1 MIRRQVAMHLRAGS
15 ALFGTLSLIG
25 LLGCASPERTAT
37 NFCRQLALE
46 MPGIAEP
53 PATPEMI
60 KSTVKHYKNLQ
71 KVAPL
76 QVEADWDA
84 LTLLMEKASKI
95 KASDPASVQ
104 EVVDLSYASEK
115 NAAAAAA
122 WVLATC
128 GVDISTGLPVGSF
141 SSKAPEV
148 ATTDVATTDVPV
160 SDVTTTLP

>member
-1 MIRRQVAMHLRAGS
+1 MIRRQVTTRLRAGS
-15 ALFGTLSLIG
+15 ALLGALSLIG

-46 MPGIAEP
+46 MPGIAEQ
-53 PATPEMI
+53 PAMI

-95 KASDPASVQ
+95 DASDPVSVQ

-115 NAAAAAA
+115 NATAAST

-128 GVDISTGLPVGSF
+128 GVDISTGLSVVQTP
-141 SSKAPEV
+141 
-148 ATTDVATTDVPV
+148 TTDVPV
-160 SDVTTTLP
+160 SDVTTSLP

>member
-1 MIRRQVAMHLRAGS
+1 MIQRQVFTRFRAVP
-15 ALFGTLSLIG
+15 ALFGVLSMIG

-46 MPGIAEP
+46 MPGIAEQ

-60 KSTVKHYKNLQ
+60 KSTVERYKNLQ

-115 NAAAAAA
+115 NAVAAST

-141 SSKAPEV
+141 SVAPEV
-148 ATTDVATTDVPV
+148 ATTDA
-160 SDVTTTLP
+160 TTTLP

>member
-15 ALFGTLSLIG
+15 ALFGALSLIG

-46 MPGIAEP
+46 MPGIAEQ

-60 KSTVKHYKNLQ
+60 KSLVKHYKNLQ

-115 NAAAAAA
+115 NAVAAAA

-128 GVDISTGLPVGSF
+128 GVDISTGLSVGSF
-141 SSKAPEV
+141 SVAPEV
-148 ATTDVATTDVPV
+148 ATTDAPTIDVATT
-160 SDVTTTLP
+160 LP

>member
-1 MIRRQVAMHLRAGS
+1 
-15 ALFGTLSLIG
+15 
-25 LLGCASPERTAT
+25 
-37 NFCRQLALE
+37 
-46 MPGIAEP
+46 MPGIAEQ

-60 KSTVKHYKNLQ
+60 KSTVEHYKNLQ

-115 NAAAAAA
+115 SAAAAST

-128 GVDISTGLPVGSF
+128 GVDISTGLSVGSF
-141 SSKAPEV
+141 SVAPEV
-148 ATTDVATTDVPV
+148 ATTDAPTIDVATT
-160 SDVTTTLP
+160 LP

>member
-1 MIRRQVAMHLRAGS
+1 MIHRQVAMHLRAGS
-15 ALFGTLSLIG
+15 ALFGALSLIG

-46 MPGIAEP
+46 MPGIAEQ

-115 NAAAAAA
+115 NAVAAST

-141 SSKAPEV
+141 SVAPEV
-148 ATTDVATTDVPV
+148 ATTDAPTIDVATT
-160 SDVTTTLP
+160 LP

>member
-1 MIRRQVAMHLRAGS
+1 MIRRQVATHLRAGS
-15 ALFGTLSLIG
+15 ALFGALSLIG

-46 MPGIAEP
+46 MPGIAEQ

-95 KASDPASVQ
+95 DASDPVSVQ
-104 EVVDLSYASEK
+104 EVVDLSYATEK
-115 NAAAAAA
+115 NAVGAST

-128 GVDISTGLPVGSF
+128 GVDISTGLPSGSF
-141 SSKAPEV
+141 SEAPEV
-148 ATTDVATTDVPV
+148 ATTDV
-160 SDVTTTLP
+160 TTTLP

>member
-1 MIRRQVAMHLRAGS
+1 MIFRRVSTHLRPGS
-15 ALFGTLSLIG
+15 ALLGAFILIG

-46 MPGIAEP
+46 MPGIAEQ

-60 KSTVKHYKNLQ
+60 KSTVEHYKNLQ

-115 NAAAAAA
+115 NAVAAST

-141 SSKAPEV
+141 SSETP
-148 ATTDVATTDVPV
+148 
-160 SDVTTTLP
+160 DVTTTLP

>member
-1 MIRRQVAMHLRAGS
+1 MIHRQVAMHLRAGS
-15 ALFGTLSLIG
+15 ALFGALSLIG

-37 NFCRQLALE
+37 NFCRQLARE
-46 MPGIAEP
+46 MPGIAEQ

-60 KSTVKHYKNLQ
+60 KSTVERYKNLQ

-84 LTLLMEKASKI
+84 LTLLLEKASKI
-95 KASDPASVQ
+95 DAADPASVQ

-115 NAAAAAA
+115 NAAAASA

-128 GVDISTGLPVGSF
+128 GVDISTGLSVVQAPVPTDLPASD
-141 SSKAPEV
+141 V
-148 ATTDVATTDVPV
+148 TTIDVATT
-160 SDVTTTLP
+160 LP

>member
-1 MIRRQVAMHLRAGS
+1 MIFGRVSQHLRPGS
-15 ALFGTLSLIG
+15 VLLGALILIG

-46 MPGIAEP
+46 MPGIAEQ

-60 KSTVKHYKNLQ
+60 KSTVEHYKNLQ

-128 GVDISTGLPVGSF
+128 GVDISTGLSVVQ
-141 SSKAPEV
+141 APAPTDV
-148 ATTDVATTDVPV
+148 PASDVTTIDVATT
-160 SDVTTTLP
+160 LP

>member
-15 ALFGTLSLIG
+15 ALFGALSLIG

-46 MPGIAEP
+46 MPGIAEQ

-104 EVVDLSYASEK
+104 EVVELSYASEK

-128 GVDISTGLPVGSF
+128 GVDISTGLSVGSF
-141 SSKAPEV
+141 SVAPEV
-148 ATTDVATTDVPV
+148 ATTDVTIVDVA
-160 SDVTTTLP
+160 TTLP

>member
-1 MIRRQVAMHLRAGS
+1 MIFGRVSTHLRPGS
-15 ALFGTLSLIG
+15 ALLGALISIG

-46 MPGIAEP
+46 MPGIAEQ

-60 KSTVKHYKNLQ
+60 KSTVEHYKNLQ

-115 NAAAAAA
+115 NAVAAST

-128 GVDISTGLPVGSF
+128 GVDISTGLRVGSF
-141 SSKAPEV
+141 SSETPVV
-148 ATTDVATTDVPV
+148 ATT
-160 SDVTTTLP
+160 DVTTTLP

>member
-1 MIRRQVAMHLRAGS
+1 MIRRQVATHLRAGP
-15 ALFGTLSLIG
+15 ALLGALSLIG

-46 MPGIAEP
+46 MPGIAEQ

-95 KASDPASVQ
+95 DASDPVSVQ
-104 EVVDLSYASEK
+104 EVVDLSYATEK
-115 NAAAAAA
+115 NAVGAST

-128 GVDISTGLPVGSF
+128 GVDISTGLPSGSF
-141 SSKAPEV
+141 SEAPEV
-148 ATTDVATTDVPV
+148 PTT
-160 SDVTTTLP
+160 DVTTTLP

>member
-1 MIRRQVAMHLRAGS
+1 MILGRVSLHIRPGS
-15 ALFGTLSLIG
+15 ALLAASILIG

-37 NFCRQLALE
+37 NFCRQLARE
-46 MPGIAEP
+46 MPGIAEQ

-60 KSTVKHYKNLQ
+60 KSTVERYKNLQ

-84 LTLLMEKASKI
+84 LTLLLEKASKI
-95 KASDPASVQ
+95 DAADPASVQ

-115 NAAAAAA
+115 NAAAASA

-128 GVDISTGLPVGSF
+128 GVDISTGLSVVQ
-141 SSKAPEV
+141 APAPTDLPASDV
-148 ATTDVATTDVPV
+148 TTIDVATT
-160 SDVTTTLP
+160 LP

>member
-15 ALFGTLSLIG
+15 ALFGALSLIG

-46 MPGIAEP
+46 MPGIAEQ

-60 KSTVKHYKNLQ
+60 KSLVKHYKNLQ

-128 GVDISTGLPVGSF
+128 GVDISTGLSVGSF
-141 SSKAPEV
+141 SVAPEV
-148 ATTDVATTDVPV
+148 ATTDAPTIDVATT
-160 SDVTTTLP
+160 LP

>member
-1 MIRRQVAMHLRAGS
+1 MIHRQVAMHLRAGS
-15 ALFGTLSLIG
+15 ALFGALSLIG

-46 MPGIAEP
+46 MPGIAEQ

-60 KSTVKHYKNLQ
+60 KSTVEHYKNLQ

-115 NAAAAAA
+115 NAVAAST

-141 SSKAPEV
+141 SVAPEV
-148 ATTDVATTDVPV
+148 ATTDV
-160 SDVTTTLP
+160 TTTLP

>member
-1 MIRRQVAMHLRAGS
+1 MIFGRVSQHLRPGS
-15 ALFGTLSLIG
+15 VLLGALILIG

-46 MPGIAEP
+46 MPGIAEQ
-53 PATPEMI
+53 PATPELI
-60 KSTVKHYKNLQ
+60 KSTVEHYRNLQ

-84 LTLLMEKASKI
+84 LTLLMEKASQI

-115 NAAAAAA
+115 SAAAASA

-128 GVDISTGLPVGSF
+128 GVDISTGLPVVQ
-141 SSKAPEV
+141 APALE
-148 ATTDVATTDVPV
+148 VATTDVPV
-160 SDVTTTLP
+160 SDATTTLP

>member
-15 ALFGTLSLIG
+15 ALFGALSLIG

-46 MPGIAEP
+46 MPGIAEQ

-115 NAAAAAA
+115 NAAAAST

-128 GVDISTGLPVGSF
+128 GVDISTGLSVVQAP
-141 SSKAPEV
+141 APEV
-148 ATTDVATTDVPV
+148 ATTDAPAI
-160 SDVTTTLP
+160 DVTTTLP

>member
-1 MIRRQVAMHLRAGS
+1 MIRRQVFMHFRAGS
-15 ALFGTLSLIG
+15 ALFGTLILIG
-25 LLGCASPERTAT
+25 LLGCAAPERTAT
-37 NFCRQLALE
+37 NFCRQMALE
-46 MPGIAEP
+46 MPGIAEQ

-84 LTLLMEKASKI
+84 LTLLLEKASKI
-95 KASDPASVQ
+95 DASDPISVQ

-115 NAAAAAA
+115 SAAAVST

-128 GVDISTGLPVGSF
+128 GVDISTGLSVLQEPTTD
-141 SSKAPEV
+141 V
-148 ATTDVATTDVPV
+148 ATTDVATTDVAI
-160 SDVTTTLP
+160 TLP

>member
-1 MIRRQVAMHLRAGS
+1 MIFGRVSTHLRPGS
-15 ALFGTLSLIG
+15 ALLGVLILIG
-25 LLGCASPERTAT
+25 LLGCASPERSAT

-46 MPGIAEP
+46 MPGIAEQ

-60 KSTVKHYKNLQ
+60 KTTVKHYKNLQ

-115 NAAAAAA
+115 SAAAAST

-128 GVDISTGLPVGSF
+128 GVDISTGLSVVQ
-141 SSKAPEV
+141 APAPTDV
-148 ATTDVATTDVPV
+148 PASDVTTIDVATT
-160 SDVTTTLP
+160 LP

>member
-15 ALFGTLSLIG
+15 ALFGALSLIG

-46 MPGIAEP
+46 MPGIAEQ

-128 GVDISTGLPVGSF
+128 GVDISTGLSVGSF
-141 SSKAPEV
+141 SVAPEV
-148 ATTDVATTDVPV
+148 ATTDAPTIDVATT
-160 SDVTTTLP
+160 LP

>member
-1 MIRRQVAMHLRAGS
+1 MG
-15 ALFGTLSLIG
+15 ALILIG

-46 MPGIAEP
+46 MPGIAEQ

-60 KSTVKHYKNLQ
+60 RSTVEHYKNLQ

-115 NAAAAAA
+115 NAVAAST

-128 GVDISTGLPVGSF
+128 GVDISTGLSVGSF
-141 SSKAPEV
+141 SVAPEV
-148 ATTDVATTDVPV
+148 ATTEVPTTDATT
-160 SDVTTTLP
+160 SLP

>member
-1 MIRRQVAMHLRAGS
+1 MIRRQVRAGS
-15 ALFGTLSLIG
+15 ALVGALSLLG
-25 LLGCASPERTAT
+25 LLGCAAPERTAT

-46 MPGIAEP
+46 MPGIAEQ
-53 PATPEMI
+53 PATPELI
-60 KSTVKHYKNLQ
+60 KSTVKRYQNLQ

-95 KASDPASVQ
+95 EASDPASVQ

-115 NAAAAAA
+115 SATAASD

-128 GVDISTGLPVGSF
+128 GVDISTGLSIVQAPVVTDTTVST
-141 SSKAPEV
+141 EV
-148 ATTDVATTDVPV
+148 ATTDAA
-160 SDVTTTLP
+160 TTLP

>member
-1 MIRRQVAMHLRAGS
+1 MIFGRVSTHLRPGS
-15 ALFGTLSLIG
+15 ALLGALILIG

-46 MPGIAEP
+46 MPGIAEQ

-60 KSTVKHYKNLQ
+60 KSTVEHYKNLQ

-141 SSKAPEV
+141 SSETPVV
-148 ATTDVATTDVPV
+148 ATT
-160 SDVTTTLP
+160 DVTTTLP

>member
-1 MIRRQVAMHLRAGS
+1 MIRRQVATHLRAGS
-15 ALFGTLSLIG
+15 VLLGALSLIG

-46 MPGIAEP
+46 MPGIAEQ

-128 GVDISTGLPVGSF
+128 GVDISTGLSVGSF
-141 SSKAPEV
+141 SVAPEV
-148 ATTDVATTDVPV
+148 ATTDAPTIDVATT
-160 SDVTTTLP
+160 LP

>member
-1 MIRRQVAMHLRAGS
+1 MIFGRVSTHLRPGS
-15 ALFGTLSLIG
+15 ALLGALILIG

-46 MPGIAEP
+46 MPGIAEQ

-60 KSTVKHYKNLQ
+60 KSTVEHYKNLQ

-128 GVDISTGLPVGSF
+128 GVDISTGLSVGSF
-141 SSKAPEV
+141 SSETPDV
-148 ATTDVATTDVPV
+148 ATTDVATT
-160 SDVTTTLP
+160 LP